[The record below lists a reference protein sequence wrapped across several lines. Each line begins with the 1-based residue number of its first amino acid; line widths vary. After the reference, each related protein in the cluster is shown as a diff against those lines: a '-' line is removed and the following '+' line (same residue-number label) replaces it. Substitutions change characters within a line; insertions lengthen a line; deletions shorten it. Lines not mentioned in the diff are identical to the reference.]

1 MFGTT
6 TIRLYSHG
14 QTVTVHLLSTGA
26 VAVKNSFREN
36 KRAGIAAIAS
46 FVLDTQFTEWLPIHV
61 MVVEHPEG
69 IFIIDT
75 GEVAAVTDKDYFK
88 SSGLLANWFD
98 RSQFRFSVNQD
109 DEIDKQLES
118 LCLPTEKVKAVVLT
132 HLHFDHTDGITH
144 FPNVPILV
152 SQKEWQKP
160 YGDLPKL
167 YPSWFAPQL
176 VDITERY
183 DVFSAAHFLTAAKDM
198 VWVETPGHTWHHT
211 SVLLQTDECF
221 LLFAADI
228 CYTQQ
233 QLVRGTFPGNNASN
247 RLAKATYDTVKTFA
261 KHYPLVFIPSHDGE
275 AAKRLSRLETL

>member
-6 TIRLYSHG
+6 TVHLHSYG
-14 QTVTVHLLSTGA
+14 QPVTVHLLSTGA
-26 VAVKNSFREN
+26 VAVKNKFREN
-36 KRAGIAAIAS
+36 KHAGIAAIAS

-61 MVVEHPEG
+61 MVIEHPEG

-75 GEVAAVTDKDYFK
+75 GEVAAVTNKHYFR

-98 RSQFRFSVNQD
+98 RSQFRFSVNRE
-109 DEIDKQLES
+109 DEIDKQLEA
-118 LCLPTEKVKAVVLT
+118 LRLHRKNIKAVVLT
-132 HLHFDHTDGITH
+132 HLHFDHTDGVTH
-144 FPNVPILV
+144 FPDVPILV
-152 SQKEWQKP
+152 SKKEWEKP

-167 YPSWFAPQL
+167 YPPWFAPQRVEL
-176 VDITERY
+176 KERY
-183 DVFSAAHFLTAAKDM
+183 DVFPAAHFLTEAKDL
-198 VWVETPGHTWHHT
+198 VWIETPGHTYYHT

-228 CYTQQ
+228 CYSQQ

-247 RLAKATYDTVKTFA
+247 RLAKSTYDMITTFA
-261 KHYPLVFIPSHDGE
+261 KHHPLLFIPSHDGE